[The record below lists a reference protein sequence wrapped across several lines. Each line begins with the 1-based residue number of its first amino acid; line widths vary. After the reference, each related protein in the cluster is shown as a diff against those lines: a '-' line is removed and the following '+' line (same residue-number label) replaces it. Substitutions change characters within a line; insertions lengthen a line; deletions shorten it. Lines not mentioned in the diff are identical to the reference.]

1 MARCGAKSRRVL
13 DCLMSSTYR
22 PLGVYLAREP
32 GPTCVLTF
40 REVEARLGRPL
51 PPSACARRDWW
62 TNRDVPSHAYH
73 GWVAVGWRIA
83 SVDME
88 RQVVTFRKG

>member
-1 MARCGAKSRRVL
+1 MASVYQALGA
-13 DCLMSSTYR
+13 Y
-22 PLGVYLAREP
+22 LGRQS

-40 REVEARLGRPL
+40 GEIEARLGRAL
-51 PPSACARRDWW
+51 PPSAYARRGWW
-62 TNRDVPSHAYH
+62 NNRDVPPHAYH
-73 GWVAVGWRIA
+73 GWVSAGWRIA